1 MDGRTSST
9 SAGACSPSCAPIC
22 ATSVPMPAAM
32 ASTRGRTLSAAVPR
46 LWVKLSSSPPRSAS
60 SRAMPV
66 SRFCHAAFMELALPS
81 MVLAASLAVVPVMPM
96 LSCTAWMAWM
106 IWSKLTPSR
115 FSMVRLSTPLSL
127 ISRTISSCVPP

>member
-1 MDGRTSST
+1 
-9 SAGACSPSCAPIC
+9 
-22 ATSVPMPAAM
+22 
-32 ASTRGRTLSAAVPR
+32 
-46 LWVKLSSSPPRSAS
+46 
-60 SRAMPV
+60 MPV